1 MCILLN
7 VKKHEKT
14 FALNVDIFKKK
25 TSLSAKLIAAF
36 MAAILGSV
44 LICALLTH
52 SKVESVLN
60 SNMQLTSEQTL
71 NSAMTSLQTYEKT
84 ISIPVDLLTRKDSIK
99 QLLLEPENYDKYI
112 DNVNDELVAACKVV
126 NGSVRAYY
134 ALNDGRTITGWVQ
147 YEADGSKTA
156 MNTVENK
163 DLSGKEWY
171 TACQGRKAKVNSI
184 FSYITA
190 PYVDEETGEQIIT
203 VCQEVKYKDVVQGVV
218 AMDIDASALADYVEN
233 IRLLNTGFVML
244 VDEQGNIV
252 VDSESNTF
260 ADGTVADLEFFAP
273 LTEELDK
280 LEEQKAQLEENED
293 PAADDIVLQASYTM
307 RAEGRDCAITA
318 MTDRITG
325 WRLLGCI
332 SDQENQKNLININIG
347 TLMAGVIG
355 LIFGC
360 VIAVL
365 TALSFNR
372 EIKKL
377 QNATHR
383 VAGGDFSE
391 KIKVTRSDE
400 FGVLET
406 NFNGMMDDVSELIHA
421 VEDKSNHILE
431 VAGGIS
437 EVAGNTKTTIE
448 QVTQAIDSVAQGAV
462 KQAESTQ
469 EANTEVEHLKNSLDE
484 TKEYVSGM
492 NGMTEKANE
501 VSTEGIESVKDLI
514 EKSGKTAEK
523 SKVSLEVMNEMV
535 ESIDKIFYISDT
547 IADITSQTNLL
558 SLNASIEA
566 ARAGEMGKGFAVVA
580 DEIRKLAD
588 ESKESTDEIKKIITE
603 ITEKSKLVESTMQE
617 NEVLQTEQQEAI
629 NRTEEIFGEIMKQ
642 IEMLGSGMERINAL
656 NDTMSANK
664 DLVVDKMGTIASVSE
679 QSAAATE
686 EVNASTEQVNVTMEE
701 ISEHTE
707 TLQAIAKDL
716 METINRFK
724 LA

>member
-1 MCILLN
+1 M
-7 VKKHEKT
+7 
-14 FALNVDIFKKK
+14 KKK

-462 KQAESTQ
+462 KQAERTQ

>member
-1 MCILLN
+1 M
-7 VKKHEKT
+7 
-14 FALNVDIFKKK
+14 KKK

-406 NFNGMMDDVSELIHA
+406 NFNGMMDDVSGLIHA

-566 ARAGEMGKGFAVVA
+566 ARAGEMGKGFAIVA

>member
-1 MCILLN
+1 M
-7 VKKHEKT
+7 
-14 FALNVDIFKKK
+14 KKK

-252 VDSESNTF
+252 VDSESNNF

-406 NFNGMMDDVSELIHA
+406 NFNGMMDDVSGLIHA

>member
-1 MCILLN
+1 M
-7 VKKHEKT
+7 
-14 FALNVDIFKKK
+14 KKK

-406 NFNGMMDDVSELIHA
+406 NFNGMMDDVSGLIHA

-484 TKEYVSGM
+484 TKEYVSSM

>member
-1 MCILLN
+1 M
-7 VKKHEKT
+7 
-14 FALNVDIFKKK
+14 KKK

-52 SKVESVLN
+52 SKVASVLN

>member
-1 MCILLN
+1 M
-7 VKKHEKT
+7 
-14 FALNVDIFKKK
+14 KKK

-260 ADGTVADLEFFAP
+260 AEGTVADLEFFAP

-406 NFNGMMDDVSELIHA
+406 NFNGMMDDVSGLIHA

>member
-1 MCILLN
+1 M
-7 VKKHEKT
+7 
-14 FALNVDIFKKK
+14 KKK

-406 NFNGMMDDVSELIHA
+406 NFNGMMDDVSGLIHA

-686 EVNASTEQVNVTMEE
+686 EVNASTDQVNVTMEE

>member
-1 MCILLN
+1 M
-7 VKKHEKT
+7 
-14 FALNVDIFKKK
+14 
-25 TSLSAKLIAAF
+25 
-36 MAAILGSV
+36 MAV
-44 LICALLTH
+44 
-52 SKVESVLN
+52 
-60 SNMQLTSEQTL
+60 
-71 NSAMTSLQTYEKT
+71 
-84 ISIPVDLLTRKDSIK
+84 
-99 QLLLEPENYDKYI
+99 
-112 DNVNDELVAACKVV
+112 
-126 NGSVRAYY
+126 
-134 ALNDGRTITGWVQ
+134 TGWVQ

-406 NFNGMMDDVSELIHA
+406 NFNGMMDDVSGLIHA

>member
-1 MCILLN
+1 M
-7 VKKHEKT
+7 
-14 FALNVDIFKKK
+14 KKK

-293 PAADDIVLQASYTM
+293 PAADDIALQASYTM

-406 NFNGMMDDVSELIHA
+406 NFNGMMDDVSGLIHA

>member
-1 MCILLN
+1 M
-7 VKKHEKT
+7 
-14 FALNVDIFKKK
+14 KKK

-260 ADGTVADLEFFAP
+260 ADGTVADLDFFAP

-406 NFNGMMDDVSELIHA
+406 NFNGMMDDVSGLIHA

-716 METINRFK
+716 METINRFR

>member
-1 MCILLN
+1 M
-7 VKKHEKT
+7 
-14 FALNVDIFKKK
+14 KKK

-406 NFNGMMDDVSELIHA
+406 NFNGMMDDVSGLIHA

-501 VSTEGIESVKDLI
+501 VSTGGIESVKDLI

>member
-1 MCILLN
+1 M
-7 VKKHEKT
+7 
-14 FALNVDIFKKK
+14 KKK

-406 NFNGMMDDVSELIHA
+406 NFNGMMDDVSGLIHA

-686 EVNASTEQVNVTMEE
+686 EDNASTEQVNVTMEE

>member
-1 MCILLN
+1 M
-7 VKKHEKT
+7 
-14 FALNVDIFKKK
+14 KKK

-406 NFNGMMDDVSELIHA
+406 NFNGMMDDVSGLIHA

-448 QVTQAIDSVAQGAV
+448 QVTQAIDSVARGAV

>member
-1 MCILLN
+1 M
-7 VKKHEKT
+7 
-14 FALNVDIFKKK
+14 KKK

-332 SDQENQKNLININIG
+332 SDQDNQKNLININIG

-406 NFNGMMDDVSELIHA
+406 NFNGMMDDVSGLIHA

>member
-1 MCILLN
+1 M
-7 VKKHEKT
+7 
-14 FALNVDIFKKK
+14 KKK

-377 QNATHR
+377 QNAIHR

>member
-1 MCILLN
+1 M
-7 VKKHEKT
+7 
-14 FALNVDIFKKK
+14 KKK
-25 TSLSAKLIAAF
+25 TSLSVKLIAAF
-36 MAAILGSV
+36 MVAILGSV

-52 SKVESVLN
+52 SKVKSVLN

-71 NSAMTSLQTYEKT
+71 SSAMTSLQTYEKT
-84 ISIPVDLLTRKDSIK
+84 ISLPVDLLTRKDSIK
-99 QLLLEPENYDKYI
+99 QLLIEPENYDKYI

-134 ALNDGRTITGWVQ
+134 ALNDGRTITGWVK

-190 PYVDEETGEQIIT
+190 PYTDEETGEQIIT

-218 AMDIDASALADYVEN
+218 AMDIEASALADYVEN

-244 VDEQGNIV
+244 VDEQGNIM
-252 VDSESNTF
+252 VDSERNTF

-273 LTEELDK
+273 LTEELDN
-280 LEEQKAQLEENED
+280 LEEQKAQLEESED
-293 PAADDIVLQASYTM
+293 PAADDIVLQASYNM
-307 RAEGRDCAITA
+307 RAEGRNCAITA
-318 MTDRITG
+318 MTDRVTG
-325 WRLLGCI
+325 WRMIGCI

-347 TLMAGVIG
+347 TLAAGMIG
-355 LIFGC
+355 LVFGC
-360 VIAVL
+360 VIAVV
-365 TALSFNR
+365 TAFSFNR

-406 NFNGMMDDVSELIHA
+406 NFNGMMDDVSGLIHA

-469 EANTEVEHLKNSLDE
+469 EANTQVEHLKNSLDE

-603 ITEKSKLVESTMQE
+603 ITEKSKLVEATMQE
-617 NEVLQTEQQEAI
+617 NEVLQSEQQEAI

-642 IEMLGSGMERINAL
+642 IEMLGSGMERINTL
-656 NDTMSANK
+656 NENMSANK

-686 EVNASTEQVNVTMEE
+686 EVNASTEQVNVTMAE
-701 ISEHTE
+701 ISEHTG

-724 LA
+724 LS

>member
-1 MCILLN
+1 M
-7 VKKHEKT
+7 
-14 FALNVDIFKKK
+14 
-25 TSLSAKLIAAF
+25 
-36 MAAILGSV
+36 
-44 LICALLTH
+44 
-52 SKVESVLN
+52 
-60 SNMQLTSEQTL
+60 
-71 NSAMTSLQTYEKT
+71 
-84 ISIPVDLLTRKDSIK
+84 
-99 QLLLEPENYDKYI
+99 LEPENYDKYI

-163 DLSGKEWY
+163 DLSRKEWY

-566 ARAGEMGKGFAVVA
+566 VRAGEMGKGFAVVA

>member
-1 MCILLN
+1 M
-7 VKKHEKT
+7 
-14 FALNVDIFKKK
+14 KKK
-25 TSLSAKLIAAF
+25 TSLSVKLIAAF
-36 MAAILGSV
+36 MVAILGSV

-52 SKVESVLN
+52 SKVKSVLN

-71 NSAMTSLQTYEKT
+71 SSAMTSLQTYEKT
-84 ISIPVDLLTRKDSIK
+84 ISLPVDLLTRKDSIK
-99 QLLLEPENYDKYI
+99 QLLIEPENYDKYI

-134 ALNDGRTITGWVQ
+134 ALNDGRTITGWVK

-190 PYVDEETGEQIIT
+190 PYTDEETGEQIIT

-218 AMDIDASALADYVEN
+218 AMDIEASALADYVEN

-244 VDEQGNIV
+244 VDEQGNIM

-273 LTEELDK
+273 LTEELDN
-280 LEEQKAQLEENED
+280 LEEQKAQLEESED
-293 PAADDIVLQASYTM
+293 PAADDIVLQASYNM
-307 RAEGRDCAITA
+307 RAEGRNCAITA
-318 MTDRITG
+318 MTDRVTG
-325 WRLLGCI
+325 WRMIGCI

-347 TLMAGVIG
+347 TLAAGMIG
-355 LIFGC
+355 LVFGC
-360 VIAVL
+360 VIAVV
-365 TALSFNR
+365 TAFSFNR

-406 NFNGMMDDVSELIHA
+406 NFNGMMDDVSGLIHA

-469 EANTEVEHLKNSLDE
+469 EANTQVEHLKNSLDE

-603 ITEKSKLVESTMQE
+603 ITEKSKLVEATMQE
-617 NEVLQTEQQEAI
+617 NEVLQGEQQEAI

-642 IEMLGSGMERINAL
+642 IEMLGSGMERINTL
-656 NDTMSANK
+656 NENMSANK

-686 EVNASTEQVNVTMEE
+686 EVNASTEQVNVTMAE
-701 ISEHTE
+701 ISEHTG

-724 LA
+724 LS

>member
-1 MCILLN
+1 M
-7 VKKHEKT
+7 
-14 FALNVDIFKKK
+14 KKK

-406 NFNGMMDDVSELIHA
+406 NFNGMMDDVSGLIHA

-437 EVAGNTKTTIE
+437 EVAGNTKTTIA

>member
-1 MCILLN
+1 M
-7 VKKHEKT
+7 
-14 FALNVDIFKKK
+14 KKK
-25 TSLSAKLIAAF
+25 TSLSVKLIAAF
-36 MAAILGSV
+36 MVAILGSV

-52 SKVESVLN
+52 SKVKSVLN

-71 NSAMTSLQTYEKT
+71 SSAMTSLQTYEKT
-84 ISIPVDLLTRKDSIK
+84 ISLPVDLLTRKDSIK
-99 QLLLEPENYDKYI
+99 QLLIEPENYDKYI

-134 ALNDGRTITGWVQ
+134 ALNDGRTITGWVK

-190 PYVDEETGEQIIT
+190 PYTDEETGEQIIT

-218 AMDIDASALADYVEN
+218 AMDIEASALADYVEN

-244 VDEQGNIV
+244 VDEQGNIM

-273 LTEELDK
+273 LTEELDN
-280 LEEQKAQLEENED
+280 LEEQKAQLEESED
-293 PAADDIVLQASYTM
+293 PAADDIVLQASYNM
-307 RAEGRDCAITA
+307 RAEGRNCAITA
-318 MTDRITG
+318 MTDRVTG
-325 WRLLGCI
+325 WRMIGCI

-347 TLMAGVIG
+347 TLAAGMIG
-355 LIFGC
+355 LVFGC
-360 VIAVL
+360 VIAVV
-365 TALSFNR
+365 TAFSFNR

-406 NFNGMMDDVSELIHA
+406 NFNGMMDDVSGLIHA

-437 EVAGNTKTTIE
+437 EVAGNTKTTIQ

-469 EANTEVEHLKNSLDE
+469 EANTQVEHLKNSLDE

-603 ITEKSKLVESTMQE
+603 ITEKSKLVEATMQE
-617 NEVLQTEQQEAI
+617 NEVLQSEQQEAI

-642 IEMLGSGMERINAL
+642 IEMLGSGMERINTL
-656 NDTMSANK
+656 NENMSANK

-686 EVNASTEQVNVTMEE
+686 EVNASTEQVNVTMAE
-701 ISEHTE
+701 ISEHTG

-724 LA
+724 LS

>member
-1 MCILLN
+1 M
-7 VKKHEKT
+7 
-14 FALNVDIFKKK
+14 KKK
-25 TSLSAKLIAAF
+25 TSLSAKLIVAF

-406 NFNGMMDDVSELIHA
+406 NFNGMMDDVSGLIHA

>member
-1 MCILLN
+1 
-7 VKKHEKT
+7 
-14 FALNVDIFKKK
+14 
-25 TSLSAKLIAAF
+25 
-36 MAAILGSV
+36 
-44 LICALLTH
+44 
-52 SKVESVLN
+52 
-60 SNMQLTSEQTL
+60 
-71 NSAMTSLQTYEKT
+71 
-84 ISIPVDLLTRKDSIK
+84 
-99 QLLLEPENYDKYI
+99 
-112 DNVNDELVAACKVV
+112 
-126 NGSVRAYY
+126 
-134 ALNDGRTITGWVQ
+134 
-147 YEADGSKTA
+147 

-203 VCQEVKYKDVVQGVV
+203 VCQEVKYKDVVQGAV
-218 AMDIDASALADYVEN
+218 AMDSDASALADYVEN

>member
-1 MCILLN
+1 
-7 VKKHEKT
+7 
-14 FALNVDIFKKK
+14 
-25 TSLSAKLIAAF
+25 
-36 MAAILGSV
+36 
-44 LICALLTH
+44 
-52 SKVESVLN
+52 
-60 SNMQLTSEQTL
+60 MQLTSEQTL

-406 NFNGMMDDVSELIHA
+406 NFNGMMDDVSGLIHA

>member
-1 MCILLN
+1 M
-7 VKKHEKT
+7 
-14 FALNVDIFKKK
+14 KKK

-406 NFNGMMDDVSELIHA
+406 NFNGMMDDVSGLIHA

-588 ESKESTDEIKKIITE
+588 ESKESTDEIKKLITE

-716 METINRFK
+716 METINRFR

>member
-1 MCILLN
+1 M
-7 VKKHEKT
+7 
-14 FALNVDIFKKK
+14 KKK

-112 DNVNDELVAACKVV
+112 DNVNDELVVACKVV

-406 NFNGMMDDVSELIHA
+406 NFNGMMDDVSGLIHA

>member
-1 MCILLN
+1 M
-7 VKKHEKT
+7 
-14 FALNVDIFKKK
+14 KKK

-406 NFNGMMDDVSELIHA
+406 NFNGMMDDVSGLIHA

-437 EVAGNTKTTIE
+437 EVTGNTKTTIE

>member
-1 MCILLN
+1 M
-7 VKKHEKT
+7 
-14 FALNVDIFKKK
+14 KKK

-307 RAEGRDCAITA
+307 RAEGRDCAIMA

-406 NFNGMMDDVSELIHA
+406 NFNGMMDDVSGLIHA

-629 NRTEEIFGEIMKQ
+629 NHTEEIFGEIMKQ

>member
-1 MCILLN
+1 M
-7 VKKHEKT
+7 
-14 FALNVDIFKKK
+14 KKK

-501 VSTEGIESVKDLI
+501 VSTEEIESVKDLI

>member
-1 MCILLN
+1 M
-7 VKKHEKT
+7 
-14 FALNVDIFKKK
+14 KKK

-44 LICALLTH
+44 LICALLTY
-52 SKVESVLN
+52 SKVKSVLN

-71 NSAMTSLQTYEKT
+71 SSAMTSLQTYEKT

-99 QLLLEPENYDKYI
+99 QLLLEPGNYDKYI

-134 ALNDGRTITGWVQ
+134 ALNDGRTITGWVK

-203 VCQEVKYKDVVQGVV
+203 VCQEVEYKDVVQGVV
-218 AMDIDASALADYVEN
+218 AMDIEASALADYVEN

-293 PAADDIVLQASYTM
+293 TAADDIVLQASYTM
-307 RAEGRDCAITA
+307 HAEGRDCAITA

-347 TLMAGVIG
+347 TLIAGVIG

-360 VIAVL
+360 VIAVM

-406 NFNGMMDDVSELIHA
+406 NFNGMMDDVSGLIHA
-421 VEDKSNHILE
+421 VEDKSTQILE

-656 NDTMSANK
+656 NDNMSANK

-686 EVNASTEQVNVTMEE
+686 EVNASTEQVNVTMAE

>member
-1 MCILLN
+1 M
-7 VKKHEKT
+7 
-14 FALNVDIFKKK
+14 KKK
-25 TSLSAKLIAAF
+25 TSLSVKLIAAF
-36 MAAILGSV
+36 MVAILGSV

-52 SKVESVLN
+52 SKVKSVLN

-71 NSAMTSLQTYEKT
+71 SSAMTSLQTYEKT
-84 ISIPVDLLTRKDSIK
+84 ISLPVDLLTRKDSIK
-99 QLLLEPENYDKYI
+99 QLLIEPENYDKYI

-126 NGSVRAYY
+126 KGSVRAYY
-134 ALNDGRTITGWVQ
+134 ALNDGRTITGWVK

-190 PYVDEETGEQIIT
+190 PYTDEETGEQIIT

-218 AMDIDASALADYVEN
+218 AMDIEASALADYVEN

-244 VDEQGNIV
+244 VDEQGNIM

-273 LTEELDK
+273 LTEELDN
-280 LEEQKAQLEENED
+280 LEEQKAQLEESED
-293 PAADDIVLQASYTM
+293 PAADDIVLQASYNM
-307 RAEGRDCAITA
+307 RAEGRNCAITA
-318 MTDRITG
+318 MTDRVTG
-325 WRLLGCI
+325 WRMIGCI

-347 TLMAGVIG
+347 TLAAGMIG
-355 LIFGC
+355 LVFGC
-360 VIAVL
+360 VIAVV
-365 TALSFNR
+365 TAFSFNR

-406 NFNGMMDDVSELIHA
+406 NFNGMMDDVSGLIHA

-469 EANTEVEHLKNSLDE
+469 EANTQVEHLKNSLDE

-603 ITEKSKLVESTMQE
+603 ITEKSKLVEATMQE
-617 NEVLQTEQQEAI
+617 NEVLQSEQQEAI

-642 IEMLGSGMERINAL
+642 IEMLGSGMERINTL
-656 NDTMSANK
+656 NENMSANK

-686 EVNASTEQVNVTMEE
+686 EVNASTEQVNVTMAE
-701 ISEHTE
+701 ISEHTG

-724 LA
+724 LS

>member
-1 MCILLN
+1 M
-7 VKKHEKT
+7 
-14 FALNVDIFKKK
+14 KKK

-84 ISIPVDLLTRKDSIK
+84 ISIPVDLLMRKDSIK

-406 NFNGMMDDVSELIHA
+406 NFNGMMDDVSGLIHA

>member
-1 MCILLN
+1 M
-7 VKKHEKT
+7 
-14 FALNVDIFKKK
+14 KKK

-686 EVNASTEQVNVTMEE
+686 EVNAATEQVNVTMEE

>member
-1 MCILLN
+1 M
-7 VKKHEKT
+7 
-14 FALNVDIFKKK
+14 KKK

-406 NFNGMMDDVSELIHA
+406 NFNGMMDDVSGLIHA

-629 NRTEEIFGEIMKQ
+629 NRTEEIFGESMKQ

>member
-1 MCILLN
+1 M
-7 VKKHEKT
+7 
-14 FALNVDIFKKK
+14 KKK

-365 TALSFNR
+365 TALSFNH

-664 DLVVDKMGTIASVSE
+664 DLVVDKMGTIASVFE

>member
-1 MCILLN
+1 M
-7 VKKHEKT
+7 
-14 FALNVDIFKKK
+14 KKK

-679 QSAAATE
+679 
-686 EVNASTEQVNVTMEE
+686 
-701 ISEHTE
+701 
-707 TLQAIAKDL
+707 
-716 METINRFK
+716 
-724 LA
+724 

>member
-1 MCILLN
+1 M
-7 VKKHEKT
+7 
-14 FALNVDIFKKK
+14 KKK
-25 TSLSAKLIAAF
+25 TSLSVKLIAAF
-36 MAAILGSV
+36 MVAILGSV

-52 SKVESVLN
+52 SKVKSVLN

-71 NSAMTSLQTYEKT
+71 SSAMTSLQTYEKT
-84 ISIPVDLLTRKDSIK
+84 ISLPVDLLTRKDSIK
-99 QLLLEPENYDKYI
+99 QLLIEPENYDKYI

-134 ALNDGRTITGWVQ
+134 ALNDGRTITGWVK

-190 PYVDEETGEQIIT
+190 PYTDEETGEQIIT

-218 AMDIDASALADYVEN
+218 AMDIEASALADYVEN

-244 VDEQGNIV
+244 VDEQGNIM

-273 LTEELDK
+273 LTEEFDN
-280 LEEQKAQLEENED
+280 LEEQKAQLEESED
-293 PAADDIVLQASYTM
+293 PAADDIVLQASYNM
-307 RAEGRDCAITA
+307 RAEGRNCAITA
-318 MTDRITG
+318 MTDRVTG
-325 WRLLGCI
+325 WRMIGCI

-347 TLMAGVIG
+347 TLAAGMIG
-355 LIFGC
+355 LVFGC
-360 VIAVL
+360 VIAVV
-365 TALSFNR
+365 TAFSFNR

-406 NFNGMMDDVSELIHA
+406 NFNGMMDDVSGLIHA

-469 EANTEVEHLKNSLDE
+469 EANTQVEHLKNSLDE

-603 ITEKSKLVESTMQE
+603 ITEKSKLVEATMQE
-617 NEVLQTEQQEAI
+617 NEVLQSEQQEAI

-642 IEMLGSGMERINAL
+642 IEMLGSGMERINTL
-656 NDTMSANK
+656 NENMSANK

-686 EVNASTEQVNVTMEE
+686 EVNASTEQVNVTMAE
-701 ISEHTE
+701 ISEHTG

-724 LA
+724 LS